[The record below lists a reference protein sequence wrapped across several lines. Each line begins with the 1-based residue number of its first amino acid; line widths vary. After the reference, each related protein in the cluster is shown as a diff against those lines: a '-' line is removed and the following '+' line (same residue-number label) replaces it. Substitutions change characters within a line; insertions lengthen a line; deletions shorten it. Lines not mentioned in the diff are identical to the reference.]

1 LSAQKNKELE
11 KTGNAGHNRARSAV
25 KTVNKGDRYMTSAGR
40 IFSGVQP
47 TGNLHLGNYLGAIK
61 NWVDLQTDFDCIY
74 CVVDLHAITVPQ
86 EPVNLRRSIRE
97 VTACLIASGIDPSR
111 SVLFNQSRVPQHA
124 ELAWVFNCVARLGW
138 LNRMTQFKEKAG
150 KNRENA
156 TVGLYAY
163 PTLMAADILCYK
175 ATHVPVGEDQKQHL
189 ELTRDI
195 ALAFNS
201 MFDVDFFPQPEP
213 QIQRTASRVMSLR
226 DGSSKMSKSDTS
238 DATRINLTDS
248 ADDIAQKIKR
258 AKTDPEAL
266 PSEVEGLADR
276 PEARNLVGIF
286 SGLSGR
292 TESHIL
298 AEFGGQGFGVFKPA
312 LAELVVDVISPI
324 SQKMNQLLAEPD
336 EIDKLLASGA
346 EEACAITGPVLEDVK
361 KIIGLTPP

>member
-1 LSAQKNKELE
+1 
-11 KTGNAGHNRARSAV
+11 
-25 KTVNKGDRYMTSAGR
+25 MTSAGR

-61 NWVDLQTDFDCIY
+61 NWVDLQTDFDCIF

-86 EPVNLRRSIRE
+86 DPDNLRRSIRE

-111 SVLFNQSRVPQHA
+111 SVLFNQSRVSQHA

-213 QIQRTASRVMSLR
+213 QIQKTASRVMSLR
-226 DGSSKMSKSDTS
+226 DGTSKMSKSDTS

-248 ADDIAQKIKR
+248 VDDIAQKIRR

-266 PSEVEGLADR
+266 PSEPEGLVDR

-292 TESHIL
+292 TEAHIL
-298 AEFGGQGFGVFKPA
+298 AEYGGQGFGVFKPA
-312 LAELVVDVISPI
+312 LAELAVDVISPI

-346 EEACAITGPVLEDVK
+346 EQAFVITGPVLQDVK
-361 KIIGLTPP
+361 KIIGLTPS